1 MDTVLLEKFDYV
13 ELDDG
18 GIQIN
23 KGKDK
28 SITEIV
34 IPEGVT
40 VLGNRAFGS
49 FIKLRKVTLPSTL
62 KKLCG
67 FCFGGCINLAEI
79 NLPEGLEVI
88 ESGAFS
94 MTSDLKVVNVPKTV
108 TELDGYAFNEAHG
121 LTAINVDP
129 ENPKFRSI
137 DGVLYNAEGDTLIY
151 YPECKKGD
159 FTVPESV
166 KSINSWAF
174 KKCHLG
180 SLYIGEGVTSIFESA
195 FELARSLDAITVAE
209 NNPRYRSDSNALY
222 TKDGKTLIK
231 YAITSPDTE
240 MTILPEV
247 TSINQ
252 SAFAYSTKLE
262 RVIAPDG
269 LKKIDR
275 YGFYNAEGLKSIE
288 LGNGVED
295 IAGEAFSGCKNLQS
309 ISFPDSIRTIGD
321 NAFFGCSSLVEISLP
336 NSLTYLG
343 NRPFIA
349 CNAITKLTY
358 DGTTAEWEAI
368 NKTVCGIPEEAKLVL
383 LRDPAPVEEPVEEPI
398 EEAPADEPAEDA
410 PEKKDNDDKDVDA
423 LFNEIF
429 GNDDKP
435 KEEAKEPDEKILSIL
450 NDGAITNKPTQ
461 ESAAPAPAKKKG
473 LFARL
478 FGK

>member
-1 MDTVLLEKFDYV
+1 MDTELLAKFDYT

-18 GIQIN
+18 GVLVN
-23 KGKDK
+23 KYTDK
-28 SITEIV
+28 GVTEIV
-34 IPEGVT
+34 VPEGVT
-40 VLGNRAFGS
+40 VLGERAFGS
-49 FIKLRKVTLPSTL
+49 FIKLRKITLPSTL
-62 KKLCG
+62 KKISR
-67 FCFGGCINLAEI
+67 FCFGGCSSLEEVNI
-79 NLPEGLEVI
+79 PEGVECI

-137 DGVLYNAEGDTLIY
+137 DGVLYNAEMDRLMF
-151 YPECKKGD
+151 YPESKKGD
-159 FTVPESV
+159 FTVPETV
-166 KSINSWAF
+166 KTIDSWAF

-180 SLYIGEGVTSIFESA
+180 ALHIGEGVNFIFESA
-195 FELARSLDAITVAE
+195 FELARGLDAITVAE
-209 NNPRYRSDSNALY
+209 NNSRYRSDSNALY
-222 TKDGKTLIK
+222 TKDGATLIK
-231 YAITSPDTE
+231 YAITAPDTE
-240 MTILPEV
+240 ITLLPQV
-247 TSINQ
+247 TRINQ

-262 RVIAPDG
+262 RAIAPDG

-275 YGFYNAEGLKSIE
+275 YGFYNATGLKSIE

-309 ISFPDSIRTIGD
+309 VTFPDSIRTIGD
-321 NAFFGCSSLVEISLP
+321 NAFFGCSSLTEVSLP
-336 NSLTYLG
+336 CGLTSLG

-368 NKTVCGIPEEAKLVL
+368 NTTVCGIPEEAKLVL
-383 LRDPAPVEEPVEEPI
+383 LRDPAPVEEPVEE
-398 EEAPADEPAEDA
+398 APAEELAEDA

-423 LFNEIF
+423 LFSEIF
-429 GNDDKP
+429 GDEEKP

-450 NDGAITNKPTQ
+450 SDGAIVNKPNQ
-461 ESAAPAPAKKKG
+461 EANQEAAAPATKKG